1 MEGFSDIDR
10 LIALADIQQLKARR
24 DHALDLKDWAT
35 YEALHAPDHVSHHDE
50 SSGGKMGSAANVVKT
65 LSVTLDGVTTA
76 HHSHTPNITFE
87 SPTKAH
93 CVWSMED
100 NLYWMQGDEEHWLHG
115 YGFYHETCEK
125 RDGVWLFTARSLK
138 RTRRA
143 TSPGAK
149 TGAERVAQQAKATTD

>member
-1 MEGFSDIDR
+1 MQGMSDIER
-10 LIALADIQQLKARR
+10 LVALAEIERLKARR
-24 DHALDLKDWAT
+24 DHALDMKDWTT
-35 YEALHAPDHVSHHDE
+35 YEALHAPDHVSQHGERD
-50 SSGGKMGSAANVVKT
+50 GGTMGSAANVVKQ
-65 LSVTLDGVTTA
+65 LSVTLAGVTTA
-76 HHSHTPNITFE
+76 HHSHTPNISFE

-125 RDGVWLFTARSLK
+125 RDGVWLFTTRSLK
-138 RTRRA
+138 RTRVA

-149 TGAERVAQQAKATTD
+149 MGAARAADREKSA